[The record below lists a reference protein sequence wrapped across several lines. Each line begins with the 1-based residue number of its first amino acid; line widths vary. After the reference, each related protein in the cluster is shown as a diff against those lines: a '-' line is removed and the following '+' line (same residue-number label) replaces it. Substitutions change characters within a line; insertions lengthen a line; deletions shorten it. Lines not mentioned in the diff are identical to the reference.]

1 MGKSLCNFIGFGEQA
16 PLLQSKKA
24 AGIIRRLLWFM
35 TALQLRVCSIFLPQY
50 KEIRKKMI
58 WSVIII
64 IRSIFNYSLQGRGIT
79 INGNGHRKEN
89 AWNMENKVVEINGLL
104 DALLVTMYLFNR
116 CRRNVGKLV
125 SGVQNNKEREYDGAF
140 KNIILKWKAYLID

>member
-1 MGKSLCNFIGFGEQA
+1 MA
-16 PLLQSKKA
+16 
-24 AGIIRRLLWFM
+24 
-35 TALQLRVCSIFLPQY
+35 ALQLRVCSIFHPQY

-58 WSVIII
+58 WSVI

-89 AWNMENKVVEINGLL
+89 AWNMEHEVVEINGLL
-104 DALLVTMYLFNR
+104 VALLCTMYLFNR

-140 KNIILKWKAYLID
+140 KNIILK